1 VWFNTLIPLRE
12 ENMKKSNSISCSVG
26 SGLIA
31 TMLGVAGIFM
41 PFTVGVRETLSV
53 TAFGS
58 VTTRTADFA
67 GYSLIFGNS
76 DMSGNGGLIA
86 GWSCFLVGL
95 VFVILGLVTN
105 FMGKKNKNL
114 SVFAYGLGGLA
125 LLAGSVVFFFA
136 LPMLEFTNGSVSI
149 SGVSGSVAF
158 KLAVGFLLYSILGI
172 ISALLSLFAAIKEA
186 K

>member
-1 VWFNTLIPLRE
+1 
-12 ENMKKSNSISCSVG
+12 MKKSNSISCSVG

-31 TMLGVAGIFM
+31 SALGIAGIFM
-41 PFTVGVRETLSV
+41 PFTAGITATLKTSF
-53 TAFGS
+53 AGS
-58 VTTRTADFA
+58 ASTDYA

-95 VFVILGLVTN
+95 IFVLFGLVAN

-125 LLAGSVVFFFA
+125 LLAGSIVFFFA
-136 LPMLEFTNGSVSI
+136 LPMLEATGA
-149 SGVSGSVAF
+149 SGSFAGLSASYTYS
-158 KLAVGFLLYSILGI
+158 LAVGFLLYSILGI
-172 ISALLSLFAAIKEA
+172 IAGLLSLFAAFKEA